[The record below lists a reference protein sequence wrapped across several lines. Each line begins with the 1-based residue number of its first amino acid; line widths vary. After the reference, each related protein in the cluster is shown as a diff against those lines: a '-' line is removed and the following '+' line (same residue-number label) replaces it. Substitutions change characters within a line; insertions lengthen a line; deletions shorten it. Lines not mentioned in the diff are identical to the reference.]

1 MDFDFTRQLLASLR
15 TRQIRLGDN
24 FESPGR
30 CFVLLRL
37 DRRDPLDFIAFCEAT
52 FAEEATTGVSDD
64 LARLIIIFRVHRLH
78 FFFNSLWAVTIV
90 CATRLSLLLLA
101 EDWCLLLFF
110 VRSLAGAL
118 GLL

>member
-78 FFFNSLWAVTIV
+78 FFFNSLPEKKTDLSINSIFQIV
-90 CATRLSLLLLA
+90 EVRNLPLGS
-101 EDWCLLLFF
+101 DNCLCD
-110 VRSLAGAL
+110 
-118 GLL
+118 